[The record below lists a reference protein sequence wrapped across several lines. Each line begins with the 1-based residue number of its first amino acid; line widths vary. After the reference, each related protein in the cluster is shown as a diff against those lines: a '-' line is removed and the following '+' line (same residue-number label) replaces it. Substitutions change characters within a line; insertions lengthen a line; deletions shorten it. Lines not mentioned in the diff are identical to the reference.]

1 MCVKNKKDAFFFFVN
16 IGSPQQH
23 REIKKKPQGVNFE
36 RDKGIKMI
44 ELIQN
49 TDDDLQ
55 IIDSVFF
62 KKGCKVLMT
71 SF

>member
-1 MCVKNKKDAFFFFVN
+1 MCVKNKKDAFFFFCKYRQPTTAQRN
-16 IGSPQQH
+16 
-23 REIKKKPQGVNFE
+23 KKKPQGINFE

-62 KKGCKVLMT
+62 KKGCIVLMT